1 MLSPGSLD
9 LLLENNQMPLIA
21 LFEILKFSLHVYI
34 KIERE
39 STEKLRVL
47 EGNISLTA
55 IRCIELTI

>member
-1 MLSPGSLD
+1 MLSPGTLD

-21 LFEILKFSLHVYI
+21 LFEILKFCLHVYV

-39 STEKLRVL
+39 STEKWRVL
-47 EGNISLTA
+47 AGNISLTA